1 MSIDRKVQPLLQRL
15 TIACVCL
22 ALTLTLSPVAYG
34 HAKLVRSQPK
44 AKETLASIPRVVELW
59 FSEPLESGLNTI
71 EVKDSTGKRVD
82 KGDVTLAEEN
92 KKAVVNLDELPP
104 GSYTVNWK
112 ALSADQHPMRG
123 MFTFSVSELALAT
136 STTPVTATPAPTP
149 PASAPREDI
158 SAQSYNTGDSI
169 SWPQTFVRWLSY
181 LAMMLVFG
189 GFAFRQM
196 VLTPALRGTAARG
209 DQNQLLLVASRRV
222 ISMTWIGAI
231 LLLVTSLFA
240 LVLQASEVFDKSL
253 LAAMSPGLLR
263 QVLST
268 GFGPS
273 WLIQISSLIAVNVVL
288 LFLSIKAKAK
298 RHTGLSIFWWVGL
311 LAAAVLLVAPSWT
324 GHAMLAVKHFRLA
337 VITDWLHLLA
347 AGFWVG
353 GLFHL
358 VLSCKPISALV
369 TPDRRALL
377 LHQLIKSFTRIAVPS
392 VVLLL
397 FAGFYNTWAHVPRV
411 SALWM
416 TPYGEAL
423 ALKLLFVLLML
434 FLGAVNNYY
443 FGKRAARLVSDNT
456 NADSEIQLERSF
468 VRSVRFEAALA
479 VILLLVTAVL
489 VFLTPARNHPAMEQ
503 AAGGEASLRQ
513 H

>member
-15 TIACVCL
+15 TITFVCF
-22 ALTLTLSPVAYG
+22 ALTLTLSPAAFA

-44 AKETLASIPRVVELW
+44 AKETLASIPRVIELW

-71 EVKDSTGKRVD
+71 EVKDSSGKRVD
-82 KGDVTLAEEN
+82 KGEITLAEEN
-92 KKAVVNLDELPP
+92 KKAVVSLAELAP

-123 MFTFSVSELALAT
+123 TFTFTVSESALAT
-136 STTPVTATPAPTP
+136 STTSVTPTPAPTS
-149 PASAPREDI
+149 PASAPHEDT
-158 SAQSYNTGDSI
+158 SSQPSDTGDSI
-169 SWPQTFVRWLSY
+169 SWAQTFVRWLSY

-189 GFAFRQM
+189 GFAFRQF
-196 VLTPALRGTAARG
+196 VLTRALRGTAEHR
-209 DQNQLLLVASRRV
+209 DQNQLRVASRRV

-240 LVLQASEVFDKSL
+240 LVLQASDVFDKSL
-253 LAAMSPGLLR
+253 LAAMSPGVLR
-263 QVLST
+263 QVLGT

-273 WLIQISSLIAVNVVL
+273 WLIQISSLIAVIIVL
-288 LFLSIKAKAK
+288 LLLSIKAKAK
-298 RHTGLSIFWWVGL
+298 RDTGLSIFWWVGL

-324 GHAMLAVKHFRLA
+324 GHAMLAVKHFRFA

-358 VLSCKPISALV
+358 VLSWKPISALV
-369 TPDRRALL
+369 TPDRRTLF

-397 FAGFYNTWAHVPRV
+397 LAGSYNTWAHVPRL
-411 SALWM
+411 SALWL
-416 TPYGEAL
+416 TAYGQAL

-443 FGKRAARLVSDNT
+443 FGKRAARLVSDSS

-468 VRSVRFEAALA
+468 VRSVRFEAALG

-503 AAGGEASLRQ
+503 ASGGEASFGQR
-513 H
+513 